1 MECPSTNRRRGKPTY
16 ITLYLLLLAFI
27 LAPTLALGRNS
38 HHRHLDFHS
47 PRSQPS
53 KSQLYPTAS
62 ASSSK
67 DAKDLVQRAKDALRV
82 VNKGRIDNP
91 HFNKNEFRPAS
102 ATLRTDEYQ
111 DLPSL
116 LTLADAV
123 LGKIPS
129 HHAPLDQSAAT
140 NAIAAKEFAYSVP
153 QEIAEAAKFI
163 AESSPPDSLT
173 DEPSQVAA
181 QAQEKY
187 KLKVNDTN
195 TPPQAHVR
203 PNGLGSYVEPV
214 DDTQMPI
221 MSTNT
226 TAIEKRAAKK
236 FWMAD
241 SPQRGVSPF
250 APAGYKVWRNVRD
263 YGAKGDGIADDT
275 AAINRAISDG
285 NRCGDNCGSSTIYPA
300 VVYFPPGTYLVSTS
314 IIQYYNTQFL
324 GDPYDYPTILAASSF
339 VGLGV
344 FSSNVYHEGGNGSE
358 WYLNTNNFLR
368 SIKNF
373 KMDIRRTDPNAY
385 ICGIHWQVAQATSL
399 ENIEFY
405 MMNDEKTTQQ
415 GIFMENGSGGFLTNL
430 TFVGGNF
437 GAYFGNQ
444 QFTTSHLIFV
454 NCKTALQVHWDWAWT
469 MHDVVIESCKTGIV
483 VLGGAGGTGSTGQ
496 SVGSLTL
503 VDSLIANTPLG
514 ISTSLYGENSTS
526 FLIQNTGFFNVKT
539 AITDSTKG
547 KTLLNGGDKV
557 LVDSWGFGLLVN
569 STEPSRFINGGNVPV
584 MNRTGMLL
592 ASSGYHRP
600 NFFTRRRP
608 KYLDIGQSQ
617 ILDVKALGAKGD
629 GKSDDTAV
637 LNSILSRAANMSS
650 IVYFPFGVY
659 IIKDTLH
666 VPIGSR
672 IIGQAWSQIMATG
685 PKFENEL
692 RPEVA
697 VQVAK
702 PGEAGIIEI
711 QDMMFTVSGATAGA
725 ILMEWNARETTR
737 GSAAIWDSHFRV
749 GGAIGSKL
757 QRGNCPKS
765 SGTVKSGCK
774 AASLLLHMTPKSSA
788 YMENIW
794 AWVADHDLDIVSQD
808 QIDVYSGRGILI
820 ESQGPTWLYGTS
832 SEHNVLYQYQTSGAK
847 NLLMAMI
854 QTESP
859 YFQPVPKAPKPFNA
873 GLFPNDPTFKHCP
886 ASSISCAFSSALRI
900 VDSSSI
906 YSLGSGLYSWFSD
919 YRQDCLKTENCQD
932 RAVEI
937 VESSDIWLYNI
948 VTKATL
954 EMVTPYGTKPTYAR
968 DNKNGFLSSILA
980 WVRDKNTTVIGE
992 RDFPGFQLYDGKPPE
1007 GLTTTCMN
1015 AVAQRIICHPHL
1027 LQWQSPS
1034 YHGPPDLK
1042 ELTDYVCDKGC
1053 GESLKSWFDTVSLA
1067 CSGQNITGAIPTI
1080 LGGYIYQ
1087 GYNETCHLDKDSG
1100 RYCNDVI
1107 AEFTTVPDVWHMP
1120 TNELCSYCYTTRL
1133 KMMQSSSY
1141 SIYDEVYKDA
1151 LMEVKNRC
1159 DYTGPVDIPPS
1170 LILEKP
1176 DPPPMC
1182 LSGNTHEIKKSDSCE
1197 EIALKY
1203 SVASAAIFTLN
1214 SDLFHGCDRLS
1225 SSIGKTLCLPLNCSS
1240 VYTLASNDTC
1250 DSIEEAN
1257 NIRMGKLKAFNP
1269 WINFGCTNL
1278 HTSSTV
1284 YGSVLCLAPQA
1295 GTYSPIVS
1303 PPNSEPPTTGDGYS
1317 RISVP
1322 PPANSTVA
1330 EGTTLKCGRWHIV
1343 TKEETCPQVCGEAS
1357 IPSKLFLAVNPS
1369 LSKETCN
1376 RDLTVGLAYCVS
1388 PQYGWD
1394 RSIMATSEVPM
1405 TTTALPPSSSS
1416 TNAMTATTMINRGG

>member
-1 MECPSTNRRRGKPTY
+1 MGCLLAPRRRGN
-16 ITLYLLLLAFI
+16 LVS
-27 LAPTLALGRNS
+27 N
-38 HHRHLDFHS
+38 
-47 PRSQPS
+47 
-53 KSQLYPTAS
+53 
-62 ASSSK
+62 
-67 DAKDLVQRAKDALRV
+67 DAEKLIQRVKDALRV

-91 HFNKNEFRPAS
+91 HFNKYEFKPVS
-102 ATLRTDEYQ
+102 AALKTSRYQ

-116 LTLADAV
+116 FTLADAIFD
-123 LGKIPS
+123 KNPS
-129 HHAPLDQSAAT
+129 HYALTDRSAASK
-140 NAIAAKEFAYSVP
+140 AIAAKDFAYSVP
-153 QEIAEAAKFI
+153 QELAEAAKLV
-163 AESSPPDSLT
+163 AESSPPSRLSN
-173 DEPSQVAA
+173 EPSQVAA
-181 QAQEKY
+181 RVQEKY
-187 KLKVNDTN
+187 KLQVNDTN
-195 TPPQAHVR
+195 TPPQAHIH
-203 PNGLGSYVEPV
+203 PNGLDGYIEPV
-214 DDTQMPI
+214 DDIQMPL
-221 MSTNT
+221 MSSNSS
-226 TAIEKRAAKK
+226 AIDKRAARN

-241 SPQRGVSPF
+241 LPQRGASPF

-263 YGAKGDGIADDT
+263 YGAKGDGVTDDT
-275 AAINRAISDG
+275 AAINRAVSDG

-344 FSSNVYHEGGNGSE
+344 FSSNVYIEGGNGSE
-358 WYLNTNNFLR
+358 
-368 SIKNF
+368 
-373 KMDIRRTDPNAY
+373 
-385 ICGIHWQVAQATSL
+385 CGIHWQVAQATSL

-405 MMNDEKTTQQ
+405 MMNDDKTTQQ
-415 GIFMENGSGGFLTNL
+415 GIYMENGSGGFLTNL

-469 MHDVVIESCKTGIV
+469 MHDVVIESCKTGIIV
-483 VLGGAGGTGSTGQ
+483 TGGAGGTGSTGQ

-539 AITDSTKG
+539 AIIDTSKG
-547 KTLLNGGDKV
+547 RVLLNGGDEV

-569 STEPSRFINGGNVPV
+569 STEP
-584 MNRTGMLL
+584 T
-592 ASSGYHRP
+592 SSGYHRP

-659 IIKDTLH
+659 IIKDTLQ

-672 IIGQAWSQIMATG
+672 IIGQAWPQIMATG
-685 PKFENEL
+685 PKFEDEL

-697 VQVAK
+697 VQVAQ
-702 PGEAGIIEI
+702 PGEAGTIEI

-757 QRGNCPKS
+757 QRGDCPKS
-765 SGTVKSGCK
+765 SGTVKAGCK

-808 QIDVYSGRGILI
+808 QIDIYSGRGILI

-873 GLFPNDPTFKHCP
+873 GLFPDDPTFKHCP
-886 ASSISCAFSSALRI
+886 ASSKTCAFSSALRI

-937 VESSDIWLYNI
+937 IESSDIWLYNI

-954 EMVTPYGTKPTYAR
+954 EMVTPHGTKPTYAR

-1007 GLTTTCMN
+1007 GLTPTCTN
-1015 AVAQRIICHPHL
+1015 AVAQRIVCHPL
-1027 LQWQSPS
+1027 LLEWQSPS
-1034 YHGPPDLK
+1034 YHGILESK
-1042 ELTDYVCDKGC
+1042 EITDSVCDKGC
-1053 GESLKSWFDTVSLA
+1053 GESLKSWYDTVSLA
-1067 CSGQNITGAIPTI
+1067 CLGQRITGAPPTI

-1087 GYNETCHLDKDSG
+1087 GYNETCLLDKDSG
-1100 RYCNDVI
+1100 KYCNDVI
-1107 AEFTTVPDVWHMP
+1107 SEFTEVTDAYDMP
-1120 TNELCSYCYTTRL
+1120 TNELCSYCYITRL
-1133 KMMQSSSY
+1133 TMMQSSSY
-1141 SIYDEVYKDA
+1141 SVYNKIFQESLEEA
-1151 LMEVKNRC
+1151 QSRC
-1159 DYTGPVDIPPS
+1159 DFTGPIDIPPPPV
-1170 LILEKP
+1170 LEKP

-1182 LSGNTHEIKKSDSCE
+1182 LSGNKHLIRKWDSCDS
-1197 EIALKY
+1197 IATKN

-1214 SDLFHGCDRLS
+1214 SDVFFGCDVLS
-1225 SSIGKTLCLPLNCSS
+1225 LSIGKELCLPLNCSS
-1240 VYTLASNDTC
+1240 TYDLAGNDTC
-1250 DSIEEAN
+1250 ESIEDAN
-1257 NIRMGKLKAFNP
+1257 NLRRGKLRAFNP
-1269 WINFGCTNL
+1269 WISFGCTNL
-1278 HTSSTV
+1278 QVSSAV

-1295 GTYSPIVS
+1295 GIYTPTVGLPGASPTS
-1303 PPNSEPPTTGDGYS
+1303 PNDGYS
-1317 RISVP
+1317 KVSIP

-1330 EGTTLKCGRWHIV
+1330 EGTTLNCGKWHIV
-1343 TKEETCPQVCGEAS
+1343 TEEDTCPRVCGEAS
-1357 IPSKLFLAVNPS
+1357 IPSNLFLTVDPS
-1369 LSKETCN
+1369 LSKAECD
-1376 RDLTVGLAYCVS
+1376 RELIVGVVYCVA
-1388 PQYGWD
+1388 PTYGWD
-1394 RSIMATSEVPM
+1394 RSSTVTSEAPIIA
-1405 TTTALPPSSSS
+1405 TADSRSGSATEAIRAGTTA
-1416 TNAMTATTMINRGG
+1416 N